1 MSLKSNNAWW
11 VERDKLALVSQSSE
25 DTNKDYVSYKTTGT
39 DNITIHAVLKD
50 ENFIATFN
58 ETGAGGVVVSTGGIR
73 MDEMPNIPEDFHEAL
88 ANYAIAKGYETKPEG
103 LNQAVYFRQLFKDE
117 IREAKKYSN
126 QGRVGTDWTIKGSD
140 F

>member
-50 ENFIATFN
+50 ENFIN
-58 ETGAGGVVVSTGGIR
+58 
-73 MDEMPNIPEDFHEAL
+73 
-88 ANYAIAKGYETKPEG
+88 
-103 LNQAVYFRQLFKDE
+103 
-117 IREAKKYSN
+117 
-126 QGRVGTDWTIKGSD
+126 
-140 F
+140 